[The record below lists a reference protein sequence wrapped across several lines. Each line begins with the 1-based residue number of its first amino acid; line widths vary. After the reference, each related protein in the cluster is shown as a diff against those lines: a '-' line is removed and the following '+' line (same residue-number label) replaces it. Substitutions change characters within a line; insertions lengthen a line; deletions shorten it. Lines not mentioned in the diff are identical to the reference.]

1 MKLLQVENLKK
12 QYVSFEGRPGGGV
25 LGVSFDIAERELFTL
40 LGPSGCGKTTTLRA
54 IAGLETPETGRI
66 VLAGKELFNSKTAR
80 MSRST
85 TATSAWC
92 SSPTRSG
99 RI

>member
-1 MKLLQVENLKK
+1 MLQVENLKK
-12 QYVSFEGRPGGGV
+12 QYVSFEGKPGGGV

-54 IAGLETPETGRI
+54 IAGLETPDTGRI
-66 VLAGKELFNSKTAR
+66 VLDGQGDVQFEDRTR